1 MKSKVKCMKAIII
14 YNTRSGNT
22 EALGQKI
29 KERLEAKGITCE
41 IHRDKEIKKTPNI
54 VEPFDLLCLGSCCH
68 MYGPAFFPFRGFLKK
83 LAKLDLKNKKL
94 LCFATASNEA
104 NWLRTCNYIKKRLPQ
119 LEHLGNVGC
128 AERSIETAIPEM
140 ERIVKTLQ

>member
-1 MKSKVKCMKAIII
+1 MKAIII

-29 KERLEAKGITCE
+29 KEKLEAKGITCE
-41 IHRDKEIKKTPNI
+41 IYRDKEIKKTPNI
-54 VEPFDLLCLGSCCH
+54 VEPFDLLCVGSPCH
-68 MYGPAFFPFRGFLKK
+68 MWGPAFFPLRGFLKK

-94 LCFATASNEA
+94 LCFATAADEKN
-104 NWLRTCNYIKKRLPQ
+104 LPITCDKIKKRLPQ

-128 AERSIETAIPEM
+128 VKKEIKTAIPEID
-140 ERIVKTLQ
+140 RIIKTLK